1 MSLCTPST
9 ILGDFTYGVM
19 IFTMH
24 RYGGWTFHTG
34 EDNSGAA
41 EATVWYDNRAFH
53 SSPSYLNALSNM
65 LLRAAVRTYTTD
77 QQVLRRLQQHLALW
91 SLF

>member
-1 MSLCTPST
+1 MNFSR

-24 RYGGWTFHTG
+24 RYGGWSFHTG

-41 EATVWYDNRAFH
+41 EATVWYDKAIHN
-53 SSPSYLNALSNM
+53 
-65 LLRAAVRTYTTD
+65 
-77 QQVLRRLQQHLALW
+77 
-91 SLF
+91 

>member
-1 MSLCTPST
+1 MNFSR

-24 RYGGWTFHTG
+24 RYGGWSFHTG

-53 SSPSYLNALSNM
+53 SSPSYLNALYNM
-65 LLRAAVRTYTTD
+65 LVRAAERTYATD
-77 QQVLRRLQQHLALW
+77 QQVLRRLLQHLA
-91 SLF
+91 